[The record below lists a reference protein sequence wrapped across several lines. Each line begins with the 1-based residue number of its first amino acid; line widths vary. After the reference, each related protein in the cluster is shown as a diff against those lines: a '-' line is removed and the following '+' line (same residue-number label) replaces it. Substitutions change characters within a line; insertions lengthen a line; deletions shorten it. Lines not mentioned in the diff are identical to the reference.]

1 MRDYRQC
8 TECGTTKTERVD
20 IDTHTDQV
28 EEVRICDECDTQY
41 ANLWTLEVQRT
52 WTGPR

>member
-8 TECGTTKTERVD
+8 TECRTTDTERVY
-20 IDTHTDQV
+20 IDTHTDEI

-41 ANLWTLEVQRT
+41 TNVWMLEVQRT
-52 WTGPR
+52 DEVPQ